1 MALLLKRRGIT
12 RVHPLEGGLE
22 RWKALGFP
30 VLDLS
35 APETG
40 TDPTPAGGATQVVER
55 LVESPGGLAGDCPDP
70 SEIVHGLTV
79 PVEHQRGNPDV
90 AKGS

>member
-22 RWKALGFP
+22 RWQALGFP
-30 VLDLS
+30 VRELL

>member
-30 VLDLS
+30 VRELP

-40 TDPTPAGGATQVVER
+40 TDPTPSGGATQVVER
-55 LVESPGGLAGDCPDP
+55 LVESPGGLSGDCPDP
-70 SEIVHGLTV
+70 SEIARGLTV
-79 PVEHQRGNPDV
+79 PVEHQRGNPNV

>member
-22 RWKALGFP
+22 RWKGLGFP
-30 VLDLS
+30 VLGLP
-35 APETG
+35 ARETG
-40 TDPTPAGGATQVVER
+40 TDPTPASGATEVVER
-55 LVESPGGLAGDCPDP
+55 LVESSGGLAGDCPDA
-70 SEIVHGLTV
+70 SAIVHGLTV
-79 PVEHQRGNPDV
+79 PVEHQRGNPDI

>member
-1 MALLLKRRGIT
+1 VALLLKRRGIT

-30 VLDLS
+30 LRELP

-40 TDPTPAGGATQVVER
+40 TDPTPAGGVTQVVER
-55 LVESPGGLAGDCPDP
+55 LVESSDGLAGDCPDP
-70 SEIVHGLTV
+70 SEIARGLTV
-79 PVEHQRGNPDV
+79 TVEHQRGNPDV

>member
-30 VLDLS
+30 VLELP
-35 APETG
+35 ARETG
-40 TDPTPAGGATQVVER
+40 TDPTPAIGAMQVVEG
-55 LVESPGGLAGDCPDP
+55 LVESRGGLAGDCPDP

-79 PVEHQRGNPDV
+79 PVEHQRDNSDV
-90 AKGS
+90 AKDS

>member
-1 MALLLKRRGIT
+1 VALLLKRRGIT

-30 VLDLS
+30 VLELP
-35 APETG
+35 ARETG
-40 TDPTPAGGATQVVER
+40 TDPTPAGVATQVVER
-55 LVESPGGLAGDCPDP
+55 LVESSGGLAGDCPDP
-70 SEIVHGLTV
+70 SEGARGLTV

>member
-30 VLDLS
+30 VLELP

-40 TDPTPAGGATQVVER
+40 TDPTPASGATQVVER
-55 LVESPGGLAGDCPDP
+55 LVEGPGGLAGGCPGP
-70 SEIVHGLTV
+70 SEIVHGLTA
-79 PVEHQRGNPDV
+79 PVEHQRGNQDV
-90 AKGS
+90 TKGS

>member
-1 MALLLKRRGIT
+1 MALRLKRRGIT

-30 VLDLS
+30 VLELR
-35 APETG
+35 ARETG
-40 TDPTPAGGATQVVER
+40 TDPTPASGAMQVRER
-55 LVESPGGLAGDCPDP
+55 LVESSGSLAGDCPDSP
-70 SEIVHGLTV
+70 AIVHGFTV